1 MYSPPQKKKNAFFD
15 SHMRYAFEIW
25 GKIQSKKFDMIQRA
39 QNKALR
45 IVSFK

>member
-1 MYSPPQKKKNAFFD
+1 MYPRQKNYVFFD
-15 SHMRYAFEIW
+15 SHMRYVFQIW

-45 IVSFK
+45 TLSFK